1 MSDPHIAMQARK
13 TAEIFEERVCGN
25 ILPVGARRDRNR
37 QQQAETARKRLKGE
51 PGRTGKNR
59 RTERDRNIQQAGKNR
74 QEKKRSNRQRAK
86 KIGGKGQRETAKTER
101 SRNRE
106 KDVKKL
112 PAGEINFDGS
122 GILAQ

>member
-1 MSDPHIAMQARK
+1 MPDPHIAMQAGK
-13 TAEIFEERVCGN
+13 TPEIFEEQVCGK

-37 QQQAETARKRLKGE
+37 QQQAETVRKRLKGE
-51 PGRTGKNR
+51 PGRTRQEQANR
-59 RTERDRNIQQAGKNR
+59 KRTEYTTGW
-74 QEKKRSNRQRAK
+74 K
-86 KIGGKGQRETAKTER
+86 KIGRKKRREQTETAKTER